1 MLTFESDDASP
12 SSAGVN
18 VPGHFCA
25 GYKFLFEVSENIHIL
40 RSIFSFPSI
49 LMTSCK

>member
-18 VPGHFCA
+18 VPGHFCT

-40 RSIFSFPSI
+40 RSIFLF
-49 LMTSCK
+49 LHF